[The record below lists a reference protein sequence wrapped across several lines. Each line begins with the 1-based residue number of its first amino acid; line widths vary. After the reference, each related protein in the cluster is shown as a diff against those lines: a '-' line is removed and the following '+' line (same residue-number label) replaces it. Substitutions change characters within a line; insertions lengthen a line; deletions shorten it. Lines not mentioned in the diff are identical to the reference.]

1 MIHMKDLFKGCWT
14 VPNLISFIRIILIP
28 FFAYFYLKGDTQ
40 SIIIALVLLA
50 LSGISDFADGKI
62 ARKFNQVS
70 NLGKLLDPVADK
82 LTQITIAVIL
92 FIGFRHAQNPIMQAF
107 GWVFLVFLVKEG
119 IMVIGGL
126 LMLIF
131 GIRPGA
137 AEIYGKVA
145 TFVFYAAMIII
156 IAFGPEIGLMSRLG
170 LNIVMP
176 DWLTV
181 ALVVISAIMT
191 VIAFCSYMP
200 ETHRQVQ
207 ERFSKKEK
215 TETTE
220 EN

>member
-1 MIHMKDLFKGCWT
+1 MKDLFKGCWT
-14 VPNLISFIRIILIP
+14 VPNLISFIRIVLIP
-28 FFAYFYLKGDTQ
+28 FFAYFYLKNEVV
-40 SIIIALVLLA
+40 IALVILA
-50 LSGISDFADGKI
+50 VSGLSDFFDGKI

-82 LTQITIAVIL
+82 LTQITIAVLL
-92 FIGFRHAQNPIMQAF
+92 FIEFRHCTNTIMQAF

-145 TFVFYAAMIII
+145 TFVFYVAMILI
-156 IAFGPEIGLMSRLG
+156 IAFGPEIGLMSKLG
-170 LNIVMP
+170 INLVMP

-181 ALVVISAIMT
+181 GLVVISAIMT
-191 VIAFCSYMP
+191 VVAFCSYMP

-215 TETTE
+215 K

>member
-1 MIHMKDLFKGCWT
+1 MKDLFKGCLT
-14 VPNLISFIRIILIP
+14 VPNLITFLRIVLIP
-28 FFAYFYLKGDTQ
+28 FFAYFYIKGEVV
-40 SIIIALVLLA
+40 IALIILA
-50 LSGISDFADGKI
+50 LSGLSDFADGKI

-70 NLGKLLDPVADK
+70 NLGKILDPVADK

-92 FIGFRHAQNPIMQAF
+92 FIGFRNAENSLMRIF

-119 IMVIGGL
+119 IMVVGGL

-137 AEIYGKVA
+137 ADIYGKVA

-170 LNIVMP
+170 LNVVMP

-181 ALVVISAIMT
+181 ALVVICAIMT
-191 VIAFCSYMP
+191 IVAFCSYMP

-207 ERFSKKEK
+207 ERFGKKNKEEIK
-215 TETTE
+215 EEIQE

>member
-1 MIHMKDLFKGCWT
+1 MKDLFKGCWT
-14 VPNLISFIRIILIP
+14 VPNLISFIRIVLIP
-28 FFAYFYLKGDTQ
+28 FFAYFYLKNEVV
-40 SIIIALVLLA
+40 IALAILA
-50 LSGISDFADGKI
+50 VSGLSDFVDGKI

-82 LTQITIAVIL
+82 LTQITIAVML
-92 FIGFRHAQNPIMQAF
+92 FIEFRHCTNTIMQAF

-145 TFVFYAAMIII
+145 TFVFYVAMIVII
-156 IAFGPEIGLMSRLG
+156 TFGPEIGLMSKLG
-170 LNIVMP
+170 INFVMP

-181 ALVVISAIMT
+181 GLVVVSAIMT

-207 ERFSKKEK
+207 ERFSKKDK
-215 TETTE
+215 K

>member
-1 MIHMKDLFKGCWT
+1 MKDLFKGCLT
-14 VPNLISFIRIILIP
+14 IPNLISFLRIVIIP
-28 FFAYFYLKGDTQ
+28 FFAYFYLKGDVQ
-40 SIIIALVLLA
+40 NIIIALVLLA

-70 NLGKLLDPVADK
+70 NLGKILDPVADK
-82 LTQITIAVIL
+82 LTQITIAIIL
-92 FIGFRHAQNPIMQAF
+92 FIGFRNAENSIMKAF
-107 GWVFLVFLVKEG
+107 GWVFLVFLIKEG

-156 IAFGPEIGLMSRLG
+156 IAFGPEIGLMSKLG
-170 LNIVMP
+170 MNIIMP

-181 ALVVISAIMT
+181 SLVVICAIMT
-191 VIAFCSYMP
+191 VVAFCSYMP

-207 ERFSKKEK
+207 ERFSKKDKKEIK
-215 TETTE
+215 ED
-220 EN
+220 N

>member
-1 MIHMKDLFKGCWT
+1 MKDLFKGCLT
-14 VPNLISFIRIILIP
+14 VPNLISLIRIVLIP
-28 FFAYFYLKGDTQ
+28 FFAYFYLKGETRD
-40 SIIIALVLLA
+40 IIIALILLA

-62 ARKFNQVS
+62 ARRFNQVS
-70 NLGKLLDPVADK
+70 NLGKILDPVADK
-82 LTQITIAVIL
+82 LTQITIAIIL
-92 FIGFRHAQNPIMQAF
+92 FIGFRHAENSIMRAF
-107 GWVFLVFLVKEG
+107 GWVFLVFLIKEG

-145 TFVFYAAMIII
+145 TFIFYAAMIII
-156 IAFGPEIGLMSRLG
+156 IAFGPEIGLMSKLG

-181 ALVVISAIMT
+181 SLVVISAIMT
-191 VIAFCSYMP
+191 LVAFCSYMP

-207 ERFSKKEK
+207 ERFGKKDTKEIS
-215 TETTE
+215 E

>member
-1 MIHMKDLFKGCWT
+1 MKDLFKGCLT
-14 VPNLISFIRIILIP
+14 IPNLLSLIRIVLIP
-28 FFAYFYLKGDTQ
+28 FFAVCYIKGQ
-40 SIIIALVLLA
+40 IIAALVILA
-50 LSGISDFADGKI
+50 ISGLSDFFDGKI
-62 ARKFNQVS
+62 ARRFNQVS
-70 NLGKLLDPVADK
+70 NLGKILDPVADK
-82 LTQITIAVIL
+82 LTQITIAVML
-92 FIGFRHAQNPIMQAF
+92 FIEFRHVSNPIMNIF

-119 IMVIGGL
+119 IMVVGGL

-137 AEIYGKVA
+137 AEIYGKAA
-145 TFVFYAAMIII
+145 TFAFYVAMILI
-156 IAFGPEIGLMSRLG
+156 IAFGPEVGLMSKLG
-170 LNIVMP
+170 LNVVMP

-191 VIAFCSYMP
+191 LVAFCSYMP

-215 TETTE
+215 K